1 MSTRGSMLPSG
12 QTRGRGGRELLHV
25 VASPAPPRNL
35 RHAGMA
41 CESARTCLSCCMW
54 PTDDQS
60 EVPHPFA
67 PSLKHF
73 PTSSCRETATR
84 GEKFLCTC
92 CCMQQRACDSR
103 RLLRRCSRPH
113 GVMDAVVVA
122 SREFSRLATNAAV
135 SVNVS
140 RCPSARAILDVCL

>member
-1 MSTRGSMLPSG
+1 VSTRGAMLQKRATWMRCNSPH
-12 QTRGRGGRELLHV
+12 RCV
-25 VASPAPPRNL
+25 VSSPAPPGNL

-41 CESARTCLSCCMW
+41 CESARTSLSCCMW
-54 PTDDQS
+54 PTNDQN